1 MRIALAD
8 DQALIRHGLK
18 ALLETLGGI
27 QVVVEADNG
36 DSLLD
41 ALASHEVDAVL
52 ADIRMPR
59 RSGIGALKALRQRG
73 NFVPVILLTTFDDP
87 RALEEGISAGAAGY
101 LLKDAQ
107 PETLKQVLEAAVRG
121 QRIFQPG
128 PTLPAAGT
136 QTGSFSAMGLTEQ
149 EAAILRLVAGGYS
162 NKEVARYLGISMGTV
177 KNHISDILRKLD
189 ARDRTHAVLKAI
201 AGHLLSNAGPSSD

>member
-1 MRIALAD
+1 MLRIALAD

-59 RSGIGALKALRQRG
+59 RSGVGALRALREKG

-87 RALEEGISAGAAGY
+87 QALREGISAGAAGY

-107 PETLKQVLEAAVRG
+107 PEMLKQVLEAAVRG
-121 QRIFQPG
+121 ERIFQPG
-128 PTLPAAGT
+128 PAMPAGSR
-136 QTGSFSAMGLTEQ
+136 TGDVNATGLTAQ

-162 NKEVARYLGISMGTV
+162 NKEVARHLGISMGTV
-177 KNHISDILRKLD
+177 KNHMSDILRKLD

-201 AGHLLSNAGPSSD
+201 AGHFLSKEDSVTE

>member
-1 MRIALAD
+1 LRIALAD

-41 ALASHEVDAVL
+41 ALANHEVDAVL

-59 RSGIGALKALRQRG
+59 LSGIGALKALRQRG

-87 RALEEGISAGAAGY
+87 QALKEGISAGAAGY

-107 PETLKQVLEAAVRG
+107 PETLKEVLEAAVQGR
-121 QRIFQPG
+121 RIFQPG
-128 PTLPAAGT
+128 PALPGATLAGNL
-136 QTGSFSAMGLTEQ
+136 GLTGQ
-149 EAAILRLVAGGYS
+149 ETAILRLVAGGYS
-162 NKEVARYLGISMGTV
+162 NKEVARNLSISVGTV

-201 AGHLLSNAGPSSD
+201 AGHLLPTEGST